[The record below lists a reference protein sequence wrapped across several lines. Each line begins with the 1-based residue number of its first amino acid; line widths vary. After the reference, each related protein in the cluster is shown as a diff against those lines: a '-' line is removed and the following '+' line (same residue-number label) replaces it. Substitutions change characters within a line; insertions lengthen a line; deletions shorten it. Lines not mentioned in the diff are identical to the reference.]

1 MATIFTAIGTGR
13 GQELFVSHGP
23 GTATT
28 LVKDIRPG
36 ATGSSPQ
43 LLGPLLVNGVS
54 DPTRL
59 LLLADDGTNGAEL
72 WVTDGTGAGTTLFKD
87 ISAGAAGSFASAWV
101 SVGTRAVFTAETAA
115 EGNELW
121 VSDGTAA
128 GTTLLADLNAGAAS
142 AAPLHLGSPL
152 AFGFPDAS
160 RALFVLDD
168 GKTGREIWV
177 TDGTKAGTTLLKD
190 INPTGSSTP
199 STWTGVGVVSVS
211 VFSANDGTNGQE
223 LWVSDG
229 TGDGTALLLDAAAGA
244 ASSDPEVLGPYIPSG
259 FGTILPI
266 QVLVALDDI
275 THGRELWLTDGTKN
289 GTLLFLDIE
298 PGSTGSDPSAWT
310 AVGKQFVFA
319 ATTSAAGREL
329 WVTDGLVENT
339 SLLLDARPGAAGSDP
354 VILGPL
360 LVGGVPDPTQ
370 LLVRLDDGTNGSEL
384 WVTDGTKAGT
394 SLFLDINPGSK
405 SSDPTGWTTVGGQA
419 VFVATTDAAGSE
431 LWVSDG
437 TKAGTQLLL
446 DARAGSDGS
455 APTIMGPLVENGI
468 ADPTRLLLQLDDGAG
483 GQELWVTD
491 GTKAGTVPYASLNAG
506 AAGSFPLA
514 GANLP
519 TTLADFSNATGG
531 VTYAIGTS
539 TVVDILG
546 SSKDDT
552 FTGSSS
558 ANAIDGGAGTD
569 TVVFSQK
576 ADQYTVG
583 ILGNVT
589 RVAGPD
595 GADEMR
601 FVEQLQFGAT
611 AAITV
616 DSLRGQPGTD
626 ELYQNL
632 VDGQLRFGL
641 PTRLAPNS
649 NNLLYILPA
658 DNGSDV
664 LEGTSFNDFANLG
677 AGNDAASMGAGDDF
691 VDGGG
696 GSNFLTGGLG
706 SDTFFIDGRDLV
718 PVWSCITDWQPGEKL
733 TLWGW
738 TPGVSLAVWDE
749 NNGLP
754 GYLGATL
761 FCDLDG
767 SGQVET
773 AITWTGITKA
783 ELPTPVPF
791 EVSGVGVYFF
801 N

>member
-1 MATIFTAIGTGR
+1 MATIFTAIVTGR
-13 GQELFVSHGP
+13 GQELFVSYGP

-36 ATGSSPQ
+36 ATGSAPQ

-54 DPTRL
+54 DPGRL
-59 LLLADDGTNGAEL
+59 LLLADDGTAGAEL
-72 WVTDGTGAGTTLFKD
+72 WVTDGTGTGTTLFKD
-87 ISAGAAGSFASAWV
+87 INEGAAGSFASTWIA
-101 SVGTRAVFTAETAA
+101 VGTRAVFTAETAA
-115 EGNELW
+115 AGSELW

-142 AAPLHLGSPL
+142 AAPLSLGSL
-152 AFGFPDAS
+152 IAGGKADAG
-160 RALFVLDD
+160 RAMFVLDD

-177 TDGTKAGTTLLKD
+177 TDGTTGGTALLKD
-190 INPTGSSTP
+190 INPTGNATP
-199 STWTGVGVVSVS
+199 STWTAVNGQA

-229 TGDGTALLLDAAAGA
+229 TSKGTTLLLDAATGLP
-244 ASSDPEVLGPYIPSG
+244 SSDPEVLGPLLVGGVADP
-259 FGTILPI
+259 TRL
-266 QVLVALDDI
+266 LVALDDI
-275 THGRELWLTDGTKN
+275 TN
-289 GTLLFLDIE
+289 
-298 PGSTGSDPSAWT
+298 
-310 AVGKQFVFA
+310 
-319 ATTSAAGREL
+319 GREL
-329 WVTDGLVENT
+329 WVTDGTKAGTSLFLDAAPGTTGSDPSAWATVGKVAVFAASTAAAGRELWVSDGTAKGT
-339 SLLLDARPGAAGSDP
+339 SLLLDARPGATGSDP
-354 VILGPL
+354 LILGPL
-360 LVGGVPDPTQ
+360 LVGGVPDPTR

-394 SLFLDINPGSK
+394 TLFLDINPGSK
-405 SSDPTGWTTVGGQA
+405 SSDPTSWTTVNGAA
-419 VFVATTDAAGSE
+419 VFVAQTDAAGAE

-437 TKAGTQLLL
+437 TALGTKLVA
-446 DARAGSDGS
+446 DVNPGADSS
-455 APTIMGPLVENGI
+455 TPTLMGTLVEHGL
-468 ADPTRLLLQLDDGAG
+468 ADPSRLLLQLNDGTNGA
-483 GQELWVTD
+483 QLWVTN
-491 GTKAGTVPYASLNAG
+491 GTKAGTTPYAILSSGPGG
-506 AAGSFPLA
+506 AFPLPGLEVA
-514 GANLP
+514 
-519 TTLADFSNATGG
+519 TTRADFSNATGG
-531 VTYAIGTS
+531 VTYAIGPS
-539 TVVDILG
+539 TVVDITGSGLG
-546 SSKDDT
+546 DT
-552 FTGSSS
+552 FTGSSG
-558 ANAIDGGAGTD
+558 ANAIDGGAGDD
-569 TVVFSQK
+569 TVVFSETIDKYQ
-576 ADQYTVG
+576 VG

-601 FVEQLQFGAT
+601 FVENLQFGAT

-616 DSLRGQPGTD
+616 NSLRGQPGTD

-641 PTRLAPNS
+641 PSRLAPNP
-649 NNLLYILPA
+649 NNLVYILPA

-706 SDTFFIDGRDLV
+706 SDTYFIDGRDLV

-738 TPGVSLAVWDE
+738 RDGVSLAAWDE

-754 GYLGATL
+754 GFLGVTL
-761 FCDLDG
+761 FADIDG
-767 SGQVET
+767 NGLVET
-773 AITWTGITKA
+773 AITWTGVTKA
-783 ELPTPVPF
+783 QLPTPVPF